1 MIETRI
7 QGIPCLV
14 EMTNGSYQ
22 KPYSGSAYNCETDWD
37 YYGGWSD
44 VEYQVYDRRGRPAP
58 WLEKKITPK
67 DDQEIIELL
76 IENASD

>member
-1 MIETRI
+1 
-7 QGIPCLV
+7 
-14 EMTNGSYQ
+14 MTGGYYQ
-22 KPYSGSAYNCETDWD
+22 RPYRGNPHNCPSDWD
-37 YYGGWSD
+37 YYGGWSG

>member
-1 MIETRI
+1 MIEARI

-14 EMTNGSYQ
+14 EMTAGRYQEPYRGS
-22 KPYSGSAYNCETDWD
+22 PYNCDSDWD
-37 YYGGWSD
+37 YYGGWFD
-44 VEYQVYDRRGRPAP
+44 IEYAVYDRRGRPAK

-67 DDQEIIELL
+67 DDQAIIELL